1 MGSFT
6 HCIRHINRCARA
18 YREERLGPLGLHGGQ
33 AIFSAQDGIF
43 RLKVMIPLK

>member
-18 YREERLGPLGLHGGQ
+18 YQEERLGPLGLHGGQ
-33 AIFSAQDGIF
+33 AEHGSRSRRDI
-43 RLKVMIPLK
+43 